1 MFDKTDKKS
10 KLDGNTKK
18 CFKEIE
24 NREKGVDKKGFMKY
38 FNHEPTTL
46 INKLLDQNKE
56 DLRKMLDEIK
66 EQKIELNK
74 DERNSTNNKNE
85 NNRLNMIMSVTDRIY
100 QFLSINFCRVNN
112 QMN

>member
-10 KLDGNTKK
+10 KLDGDTKK

-46 INKLLDQNKE
+46 VNKSLDQNKQN
-56 DLRKMLDEIK
+56 LRKMLDEIK

-85 NNRLNMIMSVTDRIY
+85 NDRLNIILSVNDKIY